1 MSADVDV
8 TVDVDPVDAEELI
21 ADLEDAGFVLR
32 AADARELLAR
42 TRVLPFLD
50 RKTELPLDVVF
61 AGPGLEEQFLERAR
75 RIEIPGGSIPVLSP
89 EDLLV
94 TKILSGRPK
103 DIEDVR
109 GVLRKQLDSLDLARV
124 RSTLG
129 LLEQALDRSDLRPVL
144 EAEVQRLTSGD

>member
-8 TVDVDPVDAEELI
+8 TVDVDPADAEALI
-21 ADLEDAGFVLR
+21 ADLEEAGFVVR
-32 AADARELLAR
+32 APNARELLAR

-75 RIEIPGGSIPVLSP
+75 YIELPGGSIPVLSP

-94 TKILSGRPK
+94 TKILAGRPK
-103 DIEDVR
+103 DIEDAR
-109 GVLRKQLDSLDLARV
+109 GVLKEQLDSLDLAQI
-124 RSTLG
+124 RSVLD

-144 EAEVQRLTSGD
+144 EAEVRRLTSGD